1 MPVHELAL
9 LHLVHVAV
17 AGAVALEAHLVLD
30 EAAVRLLEVD
40 ALLLHLHGDRGLAHA
55 DRLRHALHLAD
66 VGADLLT
73 LGRAAPLGFN
83 RATLLVG
90 TVAASKRARGC
101 EVCVDT
107 RSLVSLDANFL
118 LLDFTRSLNVVSAFG
133 LGAGAALAL
142 GDVHTASRRITKP
155 ANFQETY
162 QISSSPLG
170 QSSRLL
176 AGPLS
181 PLLAH
186 WSS

>member
-17 AGAVALEAHLVLD
+17 AGAVALEAHLVLN

-40 ALLLHLHGDRGLAHA
+40 ALLLHLDGDRGLAHA

-66 VGADLLT
+66 VGAHLLT
-73 LGRAAPLGFN
+73 FGRAAPLGFN

-90 TVAASKRARGC
+90 TVAASERARGC

-118 LLDFTRSLNVVSAFG
+118 LLDFTRRLNVVSAFG

-142 GDVHTASRRITKP
+142 GDVHTARRRITKQ
-155 ANFQETY
+155 ADFQETY

>member
-17 AGAVALEAHLVLD
+17 ARAVALEAHLVLD

-66 VGADLLT
+66 VGADLLAF
-73 LGRAAPLGFN
+73 GRTAPLGFN

-90 TVAASKRARGC
+90 TVAASKRAGGC

-118 LLDFTRSLNVVSAFG
+118 LLDFTRSLDVVSAFG

-142 GDVHTASRRITKP
+142 GDVHTAIRRITKQ
-155 ANFQETY
+155 ADFQETY

>member
-1 MPVHELAL
+1 M
-9 LHLVHVAV
+9 AV
-17 AGAVALEAHLVLD
+17 SRAVTLEAHLVLNNTTF
-30 EAAVRLLEVD
+30 RLLEVD

-66 VGADLLT
+66 VGADLLAF
-73 LGRAAPLGFN
+73 GRTAPLGFN
-83 RATLLVG
+83 RATLFVG
-90 TVAASKRARGC
+90 TVAASKRAGGC

-142 GDVHTASRRITKP
+142 SDVHTAIRRITKQ